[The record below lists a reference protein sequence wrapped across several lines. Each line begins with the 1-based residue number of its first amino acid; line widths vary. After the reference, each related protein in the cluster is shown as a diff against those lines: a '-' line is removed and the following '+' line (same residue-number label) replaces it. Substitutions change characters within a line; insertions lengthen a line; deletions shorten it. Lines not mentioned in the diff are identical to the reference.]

1 MKLKL
6 SGALALALSTSP
18 CFAQSAS
25 NVTLYGAI
33 DSAIE
38 HFTNA
43 NANGESATRM
53 ATLTGGQLPS
63 RWGIRGSE
71 TLDGGLKAIFNL
83 ESGFFIDSGN
93 SAQTGRLFGRTA
105 YVGLEHQWGSVT
117 LGRQPTMLFWS
128 LFDADVIGPSAFSM
142 ASFDTY
148 VPNAR
153 TDNTIA
159 YRGKFGGLTVGGTY
173 SFGRDTSAAGN
184 CAGENVS
191 QSNACKAWSGLLKY
205 DTATWGV
212 AAVYDEQRGGAG
224 ATPVSVVPGTAGTA
238 VASPDDRDR
247 RYMANGYVRFANLK
261 VGGGWLHR
269 NISGTTRNVSTNLY
283 YLGASYPIA
292 NWAIDAQVLRYD
304 ADAYQARGTMT
315 VGRASYNFSRR
326 TSSYVMLARMDNSGS
341 GSVFSVSSSSIAP
354 LAPAPGKDQTGV
366 LVGLRHAF

>member
-6 SGALALALSTSP
+6 SGALVLALTTSP
-18 CFAQSAS
+18 CFAQSPS

-33 DSAIE
+33 DTAIE

-43 NANGESATRM
+43 NANGDSATRM

-71 TLDGGLKAIFNL
+71 AFEGGLKAIFNL

-105 YVGLEHQWGSVT
+105 YVGLEHQLGSIT

-173 SFGRDTSAAGN
+173 SLGRDTSAAGA

-191 QSNACKAWSGLLKY
+191 QSSACTAWSGLVKY
-205 DTATWGV
+205 DSSTWGV

-224 ATPVSVVPGTAGTA
+224 AAPVNVVPGAAGTA
-238 VASPDDRDR
+238 VTRPDDRDR
-247 RYMANGYVRFANLK
+247 RYMANGYLRFANLK

-269 NISGTTRNVSTNLY
+269 NISGTARDVSTNLY
-283 YLGASYPIA
+283 FVGASYPIA
-292 NWAIDAQVLRYD
+292 NWAVDAQVLRYY
-304 ADAYQARGTMT
+304 ADAYQARGTMAI
-315 VGRASYNFSRR
+315 GRASYNFSRR
-326 TSSYVMLARMDNSGS
+326 TSSYVMLSRMDNSGS
-341 GSVFSVSSSSIAP
+341 GSAFSVSSSSIVP
-354 LAPAPGKDQTGV
+354 FAPAPGKDQTGV
-366 LVGLRHAF
+366 LVGLRHSF